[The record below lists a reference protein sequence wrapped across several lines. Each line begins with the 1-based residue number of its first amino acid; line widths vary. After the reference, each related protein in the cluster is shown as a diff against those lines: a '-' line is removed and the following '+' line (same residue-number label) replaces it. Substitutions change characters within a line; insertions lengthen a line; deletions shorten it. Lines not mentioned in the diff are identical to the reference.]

1 MSLGA
6 GGFSESGGS
15 ITMNTGISLGCGVS
29 LLSLTSGS

>member
-6 GGFSESGGS
+6 EGSSGSGGS
-15 ITMNTGISLGCGVS
+15 ITMNTGISSGYGVS